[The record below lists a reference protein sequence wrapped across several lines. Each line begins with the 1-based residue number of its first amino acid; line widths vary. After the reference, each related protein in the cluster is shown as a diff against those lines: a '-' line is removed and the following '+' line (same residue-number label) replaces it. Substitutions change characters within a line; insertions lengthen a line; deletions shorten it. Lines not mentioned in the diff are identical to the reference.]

1 MVSWVN
7 PNALFGAIVNENPSL
22 GDSALLYYNNFSL
35 GTETPLISNVNEF
48 MKSGFINSFA
58 LALNSSGVLPH
69 GPLRPNSIGEHSVT
83 SNGINSWVPTFTV
96 QLRVKSV
103 SPCSTPPSG
112 VNIPAVPVRKS
123 NPFDCWPSVHD
134 KLLSRNGLPTSS
146 VSKL

>member
-1 MVSWVN
+1 
-7 PNALFGAIVNENPSL
+7 
-22 GDSALLYYNNFSL
+22 
-35 GTETPLISNVNEF
+35 

-69 GPLRPNSIGEHSVT
+69 GALRPNSIGEHSVT
-83 SNGINSWVPTFTV
+83 SNGINRWVPAFTV

-103 SPCSTPPSG
+103 PPGCSTYPSG
-112 VNIPAVPVRKS
+112 VSIPAVPVRKS
-123 NPFDCWPSVHD
+123 NPPDCWPSVHD